1 MALYR
6 TIAISFWTDTKV
18 VDDFT
23 PEDRYFYL
31 YLFTNP
37 YTNLC
42 GCYEISIKQMSADLG
57 YTRDICEKLIERFS
71 SIHNVIR
78 YCVTTK
84 EILLLNWHKY
94 NWTSSVKFRKP
105 LFEEISRI
113 KCQPFKEYL
122 MAVAEGSIDTVSI
135 PYPYGSDTS
144 VANTNA
150 NTVANTNAKSISKP
164 ISNRKPTKLDFR
176 KIIDQ
181 SSVSDAVK
189 SVLIEFVDYRNQIK
203 KPYTSE
209 IGFRHF
215 VTETAK
221 QEKMHGSCAVIDCI
235 KESMRNQW
243 QGVFYDHID
252 KKAKANKET
261 TGPDAYYEVAMEA
274 MKNGTD

>member
-57 YTRDICEKLIERFS
+57 YTKDICEKLIDRFS
-71 SIHNVIR
+71 NLHNVIR
-78 YCVTTK
+78 YSVTTK

-94 NWTSSVKFRKP
+94 NWTSSAKFRKP
-105 LFEEISRI
+105 LIDEINRI

-122 MAVAEGSIDTVSI
+122 IAVAEGGSDTVSI
-135 PYPYGSDTS
+135 PYTYGSDTS
-144 VANTNA
+144 VANANA
-150 NTVANTNAKSISKP
+150 NTVTNTNTNSINKP
-164 ISNRKPTKLDFR
+164 ISNRKPKKQDFE

-189 SVLIEFVDYRNQIK
+189 SVLIEFVDYRQQIK

-209 IGFRHF
+209 IGFKSF
-215 VTETAK
+215 VTETEK
-221 QEKMHGSCAVIDCI
+221 QEKQHGSCAVISCI
-235 KESMRNQW
+235 RESIRNEW
-243 QGVFYDHID
+243 QGVFYDHIGR
-252 KKAKANKET
+252 KPRKET
-261 TGPDAYYEVAMEA
+261 TGPDAYYEAAMEA
-274 MKNGTD
+274 ANGSG